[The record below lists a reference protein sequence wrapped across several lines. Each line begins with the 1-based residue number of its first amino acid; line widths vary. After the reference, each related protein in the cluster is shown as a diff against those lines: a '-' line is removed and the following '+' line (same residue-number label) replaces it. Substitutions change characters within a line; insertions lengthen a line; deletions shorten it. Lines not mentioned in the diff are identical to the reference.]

1 MTLSASHGAAAPLDP
16 TLLSEIEAAAVDL
29 AKLAGKEIVDALGRT
44 LTIRYKEVGTA
55 KLAKAIA
62 AGGSTGGPTGGPW
75 RDPVSEVDQAVEQ
88 MIRTRVGKTFADH
101 DILGEEIDTALLHE
115 SDFIWAIDP
124 IDGTA
129 NFINGFPLFAA
140 SIGVLHRGVPVAGA
154 VWCSASHA
162 LYAGVYHARQG
173 GELCF
178 DGAPLQVDI
187 NPAIKR
193 RLAGSPHVGSSSD
206 YPWDTRQ
213 TGSAA
218 IECAFVAAGMMRVTR
233 FERPN
238 VWDVAGGMALL
249 RAAGADLRYF
259 DGAQWRHF
267 ERFEPSSSMPD
278 GPALMRNWRR
288 PLLLG
293 DAAGVALMQRHLQA

>member
-1 MTLSASHGAAAPLDP
+1 MSLNASQKTTDALDA
-16 TLLSEIEAAAVDL
+16 TLLREIEAAAVNL
-29 AKLAGKEIVDALGRT
+29 AKLAGKEIVAALGRT
-44 LTIRYKEVGTA
+44 LAIRYKEVGTK
-55 KLAKAIA
+55 KLDRAIA
-62 AGGSTGGPTGGPW
+62 AGGMW

-88 MIRTRVGKTFADH
+88 MIRMRVGKAFPDH
-101 DILGEEIDTALLHE
+101 DILGEEVDTALLHE

-129 NFINGFPLFAA
+129 NFINGFPLFAS
-140 SIGVLHRGVPVAGA
+140 SIGVLYRGMPVAGA

-162 LYAGVYHARQG
+162 LYAGIYHARAG

-178 DGAPLQVDI
+178 DGEALQVNI

-206 YPWDTRQ
+206 FPWDTRQ

-218 IECAFVAAGMMRVTR
+218 IECAFVAAGLMRVAR

-238 VWDVAGGMALL
+238 IWDVAGGMALL
-249 RAAGADLRYF
+249 RAGGAEIKSF
-259 DGAQWRHF
+259 DGVEWRPF
-267 ERFEPSSSMPD
+267 ERFVPSPSTPG
-278 GPALMRNWRR
+278 GPALMRNWRQ

-293 DAAGVALMQRHLQA
+293 DAEGLALLQEQHRA

>member
-1 MTLSASHGAAAPLDP
+1 MSLNASRKTSHMLDAR
-16 TLLSEIEAAAVDL
+16 LLHEIEATVVDL
-29 AKLAGKEIVDALGRT
+29 AKLAGKEIVAALGRT

-62 AGGSTGGPTGGPW
+62 AGGMW

-88 MIRTRVGKTFADH
+88 MIRARVGKTFPDH
-101 DILGEEIDTALLHE
+101 DILGEEVDTALLHE

-140 SIGVLHRGVPVAGA
+140 SIGVLYRGVPVVGA

-162 LYAGVYHARQG
+162 LYAGTYHARES

-178 DGAPLQVDI
+178 DGEPLLVNI

-193 RLAGSPHVGSSSD
+193 RLAGSPHAGSSGD
-206 YPWDTRQ
+206 FPWDTRQ

-218 IECAFVAAGMMRVTR
+218 LECAFVAAGLMRVAR

-238 VWDVAGGMALL
+238 IWDVAGGIALL
-249 RAAGADLRYF
+249 RASGAEIKIF
-259 DGAQWRHF
+259 DDGHWQDF
-267 ERFEPSSSMPD
+267 KRFEPSASPPD

-293 DAAGVALMQRHLQA
+293 DAEGVALLQEQYRA